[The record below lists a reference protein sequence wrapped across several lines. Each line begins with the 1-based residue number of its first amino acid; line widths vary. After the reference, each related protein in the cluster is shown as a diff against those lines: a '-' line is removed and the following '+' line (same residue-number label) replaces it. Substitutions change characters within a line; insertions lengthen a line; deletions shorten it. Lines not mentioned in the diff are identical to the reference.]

1 MSQTFPLIFLV
12 SLKDHI
18 INQGIHRNNSALP
31 PPTKRGGG
39 GQRNNI
45 IVWILDL
52 GIHNNNSALPPPY
65 KERGGRAE
73 IVVWILD
80 LGKIVLMDQV
90 IKINLWKTV
99 VENHWFI
106 VRVNETE

>member
-18 INQGIHRNNSALP
+18 INQKGSIATTLHSP

-52 GIHNNNSALPPPY
+52 GIHHNNSALPPPY

-90 IKINLWKTV
+90 IKINLW
-99 VENHWFI
+99 
-106 VRVNETE
+106 NELLLKKPLVYSQRK

>member
-18 INQGIHRNNSALP
+18 INQKGSIATTLHSP

-99 VENHWFI
+99 VEK
-106 VRVNETE
+106 TTGL